1 MKKVHWF
8 LLLQLILEKT
18 SAGEGNSS
26 IFINKLEIC
35 HIKKNRATE
44 AILKIALDLIKHN

>member
-1 MKKVHWF
+1 MYEKIIHLF
-8 LLLQLILEKT
+8 LLLQLIFEKT

-26 IFINKLEIC
+26 ILINKLAVC

-44 AILKIALDLIKHN
+44 AILKIALDL